1 MDFHVFQILE
11 PRLMMRHYSRHQ
23 KESNGMK
30 ILFKSLVIKKENIMK
45 KCVMKIFVGKMIRYT
60 LSK

>member
-1 MDFHVFQILE
+1 
-11 PRLMMRHYSRHQ
+11 MMRHYSRHQ

-45 KCVMKIFVGKMIRYT
+45 KCVMKIFVGKMI
-60 LSK
+60 